1 MGIRV
6 KGMIGTDV
14 GTGKGVRVAL
24 LSREDVRGG
33 GRRDK
38 PREDPRRAIL
48 SQGVLYQES
57 WGALKGLGRRQT

>member
-6 KGMIGTDV
+6 KGMIGTDM

-38 PREDPRRAIL
+38 PIEDPRCAIL
-48 SQGVLYQES
+48 S
-57 WGALKGLGRRQT
+57 